1 LKLHQFALLTDENI
15 HPRVVASLRT
25 RGFDVLDV
33 QEQGLVG
40 SEDALL
46 LQLACSQNRV
56 ILTHDADSGAMAVSG
71 LKPLVGIVFLRPG
84 HIDPEFTLGSLQ
96 ALLNRNLDLFPP
108 FVVVAKRT
116 GHSVTI
122 RVRNLGPDRR

>member
-1 LKLHQFALLTDENI
+1 MKLHQFALLTDENI

-33 QEQGLVG
+33 QE
-40 SEDALL
+40 
-46 LQLACSQNRV
+46 
-56 ILTHDADSGAMAVSG
+56 
-71 LKPLVGIVFLRPG
+71 
-84 HIDPEFTLGSLQ
+84 LGSLQ